1 MILGYQALALNLVTI
16 IFLGMLAGTV
26 IGTIVTGMVSRHL
39 PQLDLR
45 SRRWA
50 LWLAAAFPLLS
61 GLVTVALSLLPE
73 WLPQSDMWL
82 AGIIHWH
89 HAYLFSPASWH
100 GVFLLACSI
109 LLVVYGVASARK
121 GVANSSRY
129 RLLAQLGY
137 AQKDGLTEVDAAA
150 PMAFVIGFWRPR
162 AFITTGLSR
171 HISEQDAQIIHLH
184 EQVHV
189 RRRDPL
195 KKALF
200 RFLTAVYPAPVK
212 RALEAEMDL
221 VLEQAAD
228 ESVLRHYPDKS
239 AVAGALLRV
248 ARLQASF
255 RTSVPASTG
264 ACHFVQHAIERRVH
278 YLLGAHV
285 SQSLPLLPFVA
296 VLVLCLLG
304 SAAGVDLLHHSLETV
319 FLH

>member
-1 MILGYQALALNLVTI
+1 MIFGYQALVLNLI
-16 IFLGMLAGTV
+16 AMIFLGMLAGAV
-26 IGTIVTGMVSRHL
+26 IGSILTGILGRHL
-39 PQLDLR
+39 PHLDLR
-45 SRRWA
+45 SRRWM
-50 LWLAAAFPLLS
+50 LWLAAAFPLLA
-61 GLVTVALSLLPE
+61 GFVTVVLSLLPE
-73 WLPQSDMWL
+73 WLPESDMWL

-100 GVFLLACSI
+100 GVFLLACLI
-109 LLVVYGVASARK
+109 VITACFVVSARK
-121 GVANSSRY
+121 GVADSSRY

-137 AQKDGLTEVDAAA
+137 AQKDGLTEVDAAV
-150 PMAFVIGFWRPR
+150 PMAFVIGFWRPT

-171 HISEQDAQIIHLH
+171 HISEQDAQIIRLH

-255 RTSVPASTG
+255 RTSVQASTG
-264 ACHFVQHAIERRVH
+264 ACHFVQHAIERRVQ

-285 SQSLPLLPFVA
+285 SQPLPLVPFVA

-304 SAAGVDLLHHSLETV
+304 SAAGVDLLHHSLETF